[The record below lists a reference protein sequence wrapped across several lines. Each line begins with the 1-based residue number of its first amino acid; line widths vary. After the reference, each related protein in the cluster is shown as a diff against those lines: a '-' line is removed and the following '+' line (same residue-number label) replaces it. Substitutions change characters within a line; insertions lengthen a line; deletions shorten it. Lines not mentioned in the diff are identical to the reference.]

1 MIDWLIDWLIDIIII
16 IFQKFGLLIPAVRVA
31 LMASGIVYLEL
42 LPVVLGF
49 FALVA
54 FVTSWVVLLFIITI
68 ITFDNNDNSIYQD
81 INTNEIPGKFLC
93 AQK

>member
-1 MIDWLIDWLIDIIII
+1 MIDIIIT

-54 FVTSWVVLLFIITI
+54 FVTSLVVLLFIITI
-68 ITFDNNDNSIYQD
+68 TFDINDNSIYQD

-93 AQK
+93 AQN

>member
-1 MIDWLIDWLIDIIII
+1 MVLILGVVVTLIVGVLVMII

-54 FVTSWVVLLFIITI
+54 FVTS
-68 ITFDNNDNSIYQD
+68 
-81 INTNEIPGKFLC
+81 
-93 AQK
+93 